1 MQCNGPMYI
10 KISMS
15 VGYLRLIIRS
25 AGYAGWK
32 IGLDLIFFS
41 LSLNLFIYFMVTLVC
56 LADNF
61 CSDMKVEHRYMVG
74 LEMAA
79 SSLL

>member
-10 KISMS
+10 KMSMS

-32 IGLDLIFFS
+32 IGLDLFFFS
-41 LSLNLFIYFMVTLVC
+41 LYSFIYFMVTLVC

-61 CSDMKVEHRYMVG
+61 CSDMKVEHRYMV
-74 LEMAA
+74 EMAA